1 MDTRALET
9 AKIHQLPAG
18 TQQRQAAL
26 EVAQQFEGIFVQSM
40 VSAMRASAQ
49 VTGEGGGIFG
59 NGPGA
64 DTYADWFDQNL
75 ARELSTK
82 GRIGIADTLMRD
94 FERLK
99 QIEPAPRQERT
110 AGMLARKLP
119 AGGIDVAA

>member
-9 AKIHQLPAG
+9 AKVHPLPAADQ
-18 TQQRQAAL
+18 TRQAAL
-26 EVAQQFEGIFVQSM
+26 EVARQFEAIFVQSM
-40 VSAMRASAQ
+40 VSSMRGSAQ
-49 VTGEGGGIFG
+49 VTGEGGGMFG
-59 NGPGA
+59 DGPGA

-99 QIEPAPRQERT
+99 QIDPAPRPERT
-110 AGMLARKLP
+110 AGMLARKTP